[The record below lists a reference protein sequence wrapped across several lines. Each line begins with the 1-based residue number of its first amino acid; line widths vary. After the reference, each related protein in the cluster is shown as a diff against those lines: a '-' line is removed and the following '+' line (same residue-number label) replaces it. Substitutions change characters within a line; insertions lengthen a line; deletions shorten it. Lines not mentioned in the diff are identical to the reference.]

1 MAADTARTWTSPVR
15 SSAERMCKPLKTI
28 VDDFYYMKM
37 KIIFANVQTLKILF
51 EDVETLK
58 KYLIMGRPMKTI
70 FEDI

>member
-28 VDDFYYMKM
+28 VEDFYYM

-58 KYLIMGRPMKTI
+58 II
-70 FEDI
+70 FDYGQAHENNI